1 MANGVWIC
9 FWSAILASLCLVVVS
24 FHFVC
29 VEAFG
34 DGPSF
39 ASPVVGRANSV
50 GTIWVPQRHR
60 CVRST

>member
-1 MANGVWIC
+1 MFLECNFGEFMSCGSFFSFCVC
-9 FWSAILASLCLVVVS
+9 GGFW
-24 FHFVC
+24 
-29 VEAFG
+29 